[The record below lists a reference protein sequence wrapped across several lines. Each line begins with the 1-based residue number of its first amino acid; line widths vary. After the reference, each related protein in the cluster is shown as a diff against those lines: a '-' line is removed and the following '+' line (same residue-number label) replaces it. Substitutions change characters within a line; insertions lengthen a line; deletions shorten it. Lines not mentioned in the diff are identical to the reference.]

1 MNIVI
6 LAAGKGTRM
15 YSDLPKV
22 LQPVAGEPMV
32 SRVIRTASALSPART
47 VVVIG
52 HGSERVKAAL
62 AEISEIRFAEQKAL
76 LGTGD
81 ALRCALS
88 ELDPAEKQTLVL
100 VGDVPLIRAE
110 SLSKFCEATG
120 NGVGIL
126 TVELADPTGYG
137 RIVKQ
142 NGQVTRIVEQ
152 KDASP
157 EELSIHEINTGIMA
171 LPTERLSD
179 WCGRMTNNNAQH
191 EFYLTDFIEFAVK
204 DGVPVTSFPVSD
216 EAEVMGVN
224 SKRQLA
230 CAERALQKRLAEEL
244 LDAGV
249 TLPDPARIDIR
260 GTLRCGRDVFI
271 DVGCVF
277 EGDVVLG
284 DRVHVGP
291 YCVIRNTRVEA
302 DTVIQAFTHSDGAV
316 VGEEAKVGPFTR
328 LRPGAELGRETH
340 IGNFCEIKKSTI
352 GTASKVNHLSYIGDT
367 TMGSGVNIGAGTITC
382 NYDGVNKFRTVIGD
396 DAFIGSDTQ
405 LVAPVE
411 VGKGATLG
419 AGTTLTRNAPEGK
432 LTLSRARQVTIDGW
446 HRPVKK

>member
-15 YSDLPKV
+15 HSDLPKV

-230 CAERALQKRLAEEL
+230 
-244 LDAGV
+244 
-249 TLPDPARIDIR
+249 
-260 GTLRCGRDVFI
+260 
-271 DVGCVF
+271 
-277 EGDVVLG
+277 
-284 DRVHVGP
+284 
-291 YCVIRNTRVEA
+291 
-302 DTVIQAFTHSDGAV
+302 
-316 VGEEAKVGPFTR
+316 
-328 LRPGAELGRETH
+328 
-340 IGNFCEIKKSTI
+340 
-352 GTASKVNHLSYIGDT
+352 
-367 TMGSGVNIGAGTITC
+367 
-382 NYDGVNKFRTVIGD
+382 
-396 DAFIGSDTQ
+396 
-405 LVAPVE
+405 
-411 VGKGATLG
+411 
-419 AGTTLTRNAPEGK
+419 
-432 LTLSRARQVTIDGW
+432 
-446 HRPVKK
+446 